1 MDEFKTIV
9 LGSFFIVV
17 LTLIYNL
24 ILVFLGGNEFIIK
37 YSVFS
42 IFLVLIISFLVG
54 FKLNEEFRTSLL
66 YGILLGFIYITT
78 DALIKGIFGLK
89 DFNLSFKYIVLYM
102 ILFAAL
108 CGLGSRAG
116 MVKKALDEIKSEKED
131 GKT

>member
-24 ILVFLGGNEFIIK
+24 ILVFIGGNEFIIK

>member
-24 ILVFLGGNEFIIK
+24 ILVFIGGNEFIIK

-116 MVKKALDEIKSEKED
+116 MLKKAIDEIKSEKDE
-131 GKT
+131 KT